1 MGASL
6 DKVGVVGLGTM
17 GAGIAEVLARSGLD
31 VVGIEVGDEALKRG
45 RGHLESSTGRAVKR
59 GKLSA
64 EEQQAILDRIEL
76 STSFGALSDCDLVV
90 EAVPE
95 QLALKRRVFE
105 QLDEVC
111 RADAVLATNTSSLSV
126 TEIAVSTNRPEQIVG
141 VHFFNPA
148 PVMKLVEII
157 HTVLTRPEALAVV
170 QDLVERLGKVGVTI
184 GDRAGFIA
192 NRLLFGY
199 LNQAAAMYDSGH
211 ATREDIDAAM
221 KATGL
226 PMGPLT
232 LMDLIGLDVSLEV
245 CEAIYRE
252 TRDRRHAPAPI
263 LRQFVT
269 AGLLGRK
276 TGRGFYSYDEPA
288 AATATAEAGTVEPPP
303 QVGVVGSGPLAVAL
317 IRGCLRAG
325 AHVRFVA
332 GDTEKARAVATAL
345 EQSVAGDTEKAQ
357 AVSTALE
364 QSVEGGTELALL
376 AECDLIIEAVA
387 EDTSVKRSLFAAVDD
402 VAKPGAILATTAT
415 TVPVIELAAATD
427 RPKDVIGLHL
437 PDPEGELTE
446 IATTVV
452 TATEVARRA
461 TEYVTALGKHPVRC
475 RDRAGF
481 IVDALRVPYLND
493 AVRMLESG
501 YARRRSDRRR
511 DAVRLRVPDRSDR
524 RPGPDRPGPRG
535 GGAARPLHRAP
546 RARVRALRTAGG
558 AVHRGPYFPL
568 STGSSRTT
576 QPPEDR
582 RVPYDAGPLRT
593 GSSRTAPTPAY
604 RRDRCGPIRPVRS
617 RSPYPERHESAQEPP

>member
-1 MGASL
+1 MAASL
-6 DKVGVVGLGTM
+6 NKVGVVGLGTM

-31 VVGIEVGDEALKRG
+31 VVGVEVGDEALKRG

-64 EEQQAILDRIEL
+64 DEQQAILDRIEL
-76 STSFGALSDCDLVV
+76 STSFGALSDCDLVI

-111 RADAVLATNTSSLSV
+111 GPDAVLATNTSSLSV
-126 TEIAVSTNRPEQIVG
+126 TEIAVSTNRPEQVVG

-157 HTVLTRPEALAVV
+157 HSVLTRPEALAVV
-170 QDLVERLGKVGVTI
+170 QGLVERLGKVGVTV

-263 LRQFVT
+263 LRQLVT

-276 TGRGFYSYDEPA
+276 TGRGFYSYAEPA
-288 AATATAEAGTVEPPP
+288 TAAEAEQSAPLPR
-303 QVGVVGSGPLAVAL
+303 VGVVGSGPMAVAL
-317 IRGCLRAG
+317 IRGFLAAG
-325 AHVRFVA
+325 ADVRFVA
-332 GDTEKARAVATAL
+332 GDAEKADAVR
-345 EQSVAGDTEKAQ
+345 
-357 AVSTALE
+357 TALE

-376 AECDLIIEAVA
+376 ADCDLIIEAVA

-402 VAKPGAILATTAT
+402 VAKPGAVLATTVT
-415 TVPVIELAAATD
+415 TVPVIEVATATD
-427 RPKDVIGLHL
+427 RQQDVVGLHL
-437 PDPEGELTE
+437 PDPEGGLVE
-446 IATTVV
+446 IAATVA
-452 TATEVARRA
+452 TAPEAARRA
-461 TEYVTALGKHPVRC
+461 AEHLTALGKRPVRC

-501 YARRRSDRRR
+501 YADANSIDAAMRYGCGYPIGPIADLDRLGLGH
-511 DAVRLRVPDRSDR
+511 AIEVL
-524 RPGPDRPGPRG
+524 
-535 GGAARPLHRAP
+535 
-546 RARVRALRTAGG
+546 RALYTEHREPAYAPAPLLQELFTAG
-558 AVHRGPYFPL
+558 
-568 STGSSRTT
+568 RTF
-576 QPPEDR
+576 R
-582 RVPYDAGPLRT
+582 
-593 GSSRTAPTPAY
+593 
-604 RRDRCGPIRPVRS
+604 
-617 RSPYPERHESAQEPP
+617 

>member
-1 MGASL
+1 MAASL
-6 DKVGVVGLGTM
+6 NKVGVVGLGTM

-31 VVGIEVGDEALKRG
+31 VIGVEVGDEALKRG
-45 RGHLESSTGRAVKR
+45 RGHLENSTGRAVKR

-64 EEQQAILDRIEL
+64 EEQQAILDRITL
-76 STSFGALSDCDLVV
+76 STSFGALSDCDLVI

-95 QLALKRRVFE
+95 QLQLKRRVFE

-126 TEIAVSTNRPEQIVG
+126 TEIAVSTNRPEQVVG

-157 HTVLTRPEALAVV
+157 HSVLTRPEALSVV
-170 QDLVERLGKVGVTI
+170 QGLVERLGKVGVTV

-199 LNQAAAMYDSGH
+199 LNQAAAMYDAGH
-211 ATREDIDAAM
+211 ASREDIDAAM

-263 LRQFVT
+263 LRQMVT

-288 AATATAEAGTVEPPP
+288 AAAEAEPAGAPP
-303 QVGVVGSGPLAVAL
+303 RVGVVGSGPLAVAL
-317 IRGCLRAG
+317 ISGCLRAG
-325 AHVRFVA
+325 ADVRFVA
-332 GDTEKARAVATAL
+332 GDPEKADAVRTAL
-345 EQSVAGDTEKAQ
+345 EQP
-357 AVSTALE
+357 
-364 QSVEGGTELALL
+364 VEGGTELGLL
-376 AECDLIIEAVA
+376 ADCDLIVEAVA

-402 VAKPGAILATTAT
+402 VAKPGAVLATTTT
-415 TVPVIELAAATD
+415 TVPVIEVAAATD
-427 RPKDVIGLHL
+427 RPQDVIGLNL
-437 PDPEGELTE
+437 PDPAGELVE
-446 IATTVV
+446 IAATVV
-452 TATEVARRA
+452 TAPEVVRRA
-461 TEYVTALGKHPVRC
+461 AEYVAALGRRPVHC

-493 AVRMLESG
+493 AVRMLETG
-501 YARRRSDRRR
+501 YADADSIDAAMRYGCGYPIGPVADLDRLGLGH
-511 DAVRLRVPDRSDR
+511 AVEVL
-524 RPGPDRPGPRG
+524 
-535 GGAARPLHRAP
+535 
-546 RARVRALRTAGG
+546 RALYTEYREPAYAPAPLLEELFTAG
-558 AVHRGPYFPL
+558 
-568 STGSSRTT
+568 RTF
-576 QPPEDR
+576 R
-582 RVPYDAGPLRT
+582 
-593 GSSRTAPTPAY
+593 
-604 RRDRCGPIRPVRS
+604 
-617 RSPYPERHESAQEPP
+617 

>member
-6 DKVGVVGLGTM
+6 NKVGVVGLGTM
-17 GAGIAEVLARSGLD
+17 GAGIAEVIARSGLD
-31 VVGIEVGDEALKRG
+31 VVGVEVGEEALQRG

-59 GKLSA
+59 GKLAA

-76 STSFGALSDCDLVV
+76 STSFGALSDCDLIV

-105 QLDEVC
+105 QLDGVC

-126 TEIAVSTNRPEQIVG
+126 TEIAVSTNRPEQVVG

-276 TGRGFYSYDEPA
+276 TGRGFYSYDKPA
-288 AATATAEAGTVEPPP
+288 VPTMPAEAGTVEPPP
-303 QVGVVGSGPLAVAL
+303 RVGVVGSGPLAVAL

-325 AHVRFVA
+325 ADVRFVA
-332 GDTEKARAVATAL
+332 GDK
-345 EQSVAGDTEKAQ
+345 EKAQ
-357 AVSTALE
+357 AVGTALE
-364 QSVEGGTELALL
+364 QPVEGGTELALL

-427 RPKDVIGLHL
+427 RPQDVVGLHL
-437 PDPEGELTE
+437 PDPEGEFAE

-501 YARRRSDRRR
+501 YADADAIDAAMRYGCGYPIGPVADLDRIGLGH
-511 DAVRLRVPDRSDR
+511 AVEVL
-524 RPGPDRPGPRG
+524 
-535 GGAARPLHRAP
+535 
-546 RARVRALRTAGG
+546 RALYTEHREPAYAPSALLEELFTAG
-558 AVHRGPYFPL
+558 
-568 STGSSRTT
+568 RTF
-576 QPPEDR
+576 R
-582 RVPYDAGPLRT
+582 
-593 GSSRTAPTPAY
+593 
-604 RRDRCGPIRPVRS
+604 
-617 RSPYPERHESAQEPP
+617 